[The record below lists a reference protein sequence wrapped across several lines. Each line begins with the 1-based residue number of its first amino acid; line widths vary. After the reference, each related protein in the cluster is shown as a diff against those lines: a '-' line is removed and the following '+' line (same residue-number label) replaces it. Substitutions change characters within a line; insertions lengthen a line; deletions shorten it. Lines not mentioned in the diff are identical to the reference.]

1 MEEEFAQLVW
11 DENDFVGFFEVLPIV
26 DEYETEHTFDV
37 SRNGIRLVVQVWQ
50 LERVARLALY
60 QGDQEEALIDFY
72 LFVRGA
78 LNISTQ
84 DSRPVLEI
92 NNCIVSPSRFS
103 YFDMGDMLDEEKF
116 PIGQIVYVAL
126 NERISISLK
135 EYVGTI

>member
-11 DENDFVGFFEVLPIV
+11 DENDFVGFFEVLPLV

-92 NNCIVSPSRFS
+92 TNCIVSPSRFS